1 MIASY
6 TANIQKLIDKDFS
19 ENSDL
24 IILSP
29 VTFNQETENKTT
41 QLN

>member
-6 TANIQKLIDKDFS
+6 TANLQKLIDKDFN

-29 VTFNQETENKTT
+29 VTFN
-41 QLN
+41 

>member
-6 TANIQKLIDKDFS
+6 TANIQKLIDEDFN

-24 IILSP
+24 GIPSP
-29 VTFNQETENKTT
+29 VTFN
-41 QLN
+41 